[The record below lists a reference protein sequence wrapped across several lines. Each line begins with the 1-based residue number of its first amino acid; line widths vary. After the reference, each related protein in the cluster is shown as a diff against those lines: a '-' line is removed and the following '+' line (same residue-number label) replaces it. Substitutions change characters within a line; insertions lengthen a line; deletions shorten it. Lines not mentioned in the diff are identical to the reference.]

1 MFVKIKPL
9 KKTENA
15 DQLNQLYRLFHDME
29 DPLSRLVKMFKQY
42 VEEIGIKKIKNP
54 KEFVEA
60 TCNHYDQYKKF
71 VDRVK
76 SFT

>member
-1 MFVKIKPL
+1 
-9 KKTENA
+9 
-15 DQLNQLYRLFHDME
+15 ME

-42 VEEIGIKKIKNP
+42 VEEIGIKKIKKIKNP